1 MKFHFQTVFLASI
14 TYFILFLF
22 GKASINLKDLWHCTF
37 GISSTYWFVWAY
49 LLLYIF
55 SPLLN
60 TAKIGDNVYIGPS
73 VCIVENIHIGNNAT
87 IGAGAIVVKDV
98 PDDNTVAGNPARVI
112 SMKTPGRFIWRR
124 WENKE

>member
-60 TAKIGDNVYIGPS
+60 T

-98 PDDNTVAGNPARVI
+98 PDDSTVAGNPARVI